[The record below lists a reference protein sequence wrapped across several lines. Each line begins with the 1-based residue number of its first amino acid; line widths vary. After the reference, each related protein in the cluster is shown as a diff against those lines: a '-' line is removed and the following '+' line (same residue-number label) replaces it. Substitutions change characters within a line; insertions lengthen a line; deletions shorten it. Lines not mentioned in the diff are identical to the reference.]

1 MSQEVLMTT
10 YGVWRCS
17 TDLQDQ
23 ERQVLALEKA
33 GAQKIYGDHITGTS
47 DFNARP
53 ELTKCLGEMQSGDV
67 LLISELSRL
76 SRSFLGMVNE
86 VSKLIERGIHIK
98 TLDKRLDTT
107 AMPKEITMLI
117 VSILGYAASQELE
130 QIKTRTAEG
139 RAIAK
144 SRGVKFGMKR
154 KYDKYQIEEIMKKR
168 SEGQGYGTIG
178 RSMGISRGT
187 VQSIVQRE
195 LAEAV

>member
-1 MSQEVLMTT
+1 MTV
-10 YGVWRCS
+10 YGLWRCS

-23 ERQVLALEKA
+23 ERQVLALQNA
-33 GAQKIYGDHITGTS
+33 GAEKIYGDKITGIS
-47 DFNARP
+47 DFNTRP
-53 ELTKCLGEMQSGDV
+53 ELIKCLDELEEGST

-98 TLDKRLDTT
+98 TLDKKLDTT

-130 QIKTRTAEG
+130 QIKSRTAEG
-139 RAIAK
+139 RAVAK

-154 KYDKYQIEEIMKKR
+154 KYNQHQIQEIMKKR
-168 SEGQGYGTIG
+168 ASGEGYGTIG
-178 RSMGISRGT
+178 RAMGISRGT
-187 VQSIVQRE
+187 VQSIVKRE
-195 LAEAV
+195 SKVAA

>member
-1 MSQEVLMTT
+1 MTVF
-10 YGVWRCS
+10 GVWRCS
-17 TDLQDQ
+17 TDIQDQ

-33 GAQKIYGDHITGTS
+33 GATKIYGDKITGTS
-47 DFNARP
+47 DFNSRP
-53 ELTKCLGEMQSGDV
+53 ELKKCLEEMQSGDT

-130 QIKTRTAEG
+130 QINSRCAEG
-139 RAIAK
+139 RAVAK
-144 SRGVKFGMKR
+144 SRGVKFGRKR
-154 KYDKYQIEEIMKKR
+154 MYDKHQIQEIMSKR
-168 SEGQGYGTIG
+168 NEGQGYGTIARALG
-178 RSMGISRGT
+178 MSRGT
-187 VQSIVQRE
+187 IQSIVKRE
-195 LAEAV
+195 FEAAV